1 MQAKT
6 LVCWYLQTKTG
17 LRLQAKLPFI
27 TPGENTEKKQ
37 KQYCSSNSD
46 HACSSLVFSTAP
58 KPPLHAAETLRSL

>member
-27 TPGENTEKKQ
+27 TAGENTEKNK
-37 KQYCSSNSD
+37 S
-46 HACSSLVFSTAP
+46 STARP
-58 KPPLHAAETLRSL
+58 ILTMPALPWYFLPFQNLPCTQQKL